1 MGPPL
6 PNNTLDQPLPSPL
19 APHLHTLVSFQH
31 QCHSLCQQLFYQL
44 ATALQTPQE
53 WFTSRHD
60 QSQGPS
66 GTVFRM
72 LYYPANDDID
82 GTDLRAGAH
91 SDFGSLTLLF
101 QLPGQPGLEVKTPEG
116 HWASVPVD
124 PSNNA
129 ASGKALP
136 ILVNIGDLLEDV
148 RALSYPL
155 SHNSN
160 SNSIQKETTHLYTLT
175 SPSNAVDR
183 RPPQIHPSPR
193 HLPSNTNKIARP
205 LLARVLLP
213 PARRRFTRT
222 RAQRSRA
229 RACSRR
235 QNKRTQDSGWQSRD
249 DGEGPFNG
257 TLGRDVFSWEVEGL
271 EVTLYLC
278 KSRVRNYG
286 ETNQGM
292 TASLENSASLHDNLT
307 RSPPGGYFDLTRVL
321 LASRSSTVTL
331 AAISQKF
338 AQKKIQSSA
347 FATSTVAQT
356 ILHSPVWRENNSP
369 LVYVQVE
376 NSTVA
381 GHSFISEEGKEP

>member
-6 PNNTLDQPLPSPL
+6 PNNTFDQPLPSPL
-19 APHLHTLVSFQH
+19 APHQNTLVSFQH
-31 QCHSLCQQLFYQL
+31 QCHSLCQQLFAHL
-44 ATALQTPQE
+44 ATALQTPPD

-60 QSQGPS
+60 QSKGPS

-82 GTDLRAGAH
+82 GTNLRAGAH

-101 QLPGQPGLEVKTPEG
+101 QLPGQPGLEIKTPEG

-129 ASGKALP
+129 ESGKALP

-148 RALSYPL
+148 RALPAPL
-155 SHNSN
+155 QEPFVHTNN
-160 SNSIQKETTHLYTLT
+160 P
-175 SPSNAVDR
+175 SPRAIVDR
-183 RPPQIHPSPR
+183 RPPQIHPPPR
-193 HLPSNTNKIARP
+193 HLPSHTNKVSRP

-376 NSTVA
+376 NSTAA

>member
-6 PNNTLDQPLPSPL
+6 PNNTFDQPLPSPL
-19 APHLHTLVSFQH
+19 APHQNTLVSFQH
-31 QCHSLCQQLFYQL
+31 QCHSLCQQLFAHL
-44 ATALQTPQE
+44 ATALQTPPD

-60 QSQGPS
+60 QSKGPS

-101 QLPGQPGLEVKTPEG
+101 QLPGQPGLEIKTPEG

-129 ASGKALP
+129 ESGKALP

-148 RALSYPL
+148 RALPVPL
-155 SHNSN
+155 QEPFVHTNN
-160 SNSIQKETTHLYTLT
+160 
-175 SPSNAVDR
+175 PSSRAIVDR
-183 RPPQIHPSPR
+183 RPPQIHPPPR
-193 HLPSNTNKIARP
+193 HLPSHTNKVSRP
-205 LLARVLLP
+205 LLTRVLLP
-213 PARRRFTRT
+213 PARRRFART
-222 RAQRSRA
+222 RAELSRA
-229 RACSRR
+229 RARSRW
-235 QNKRTQDSGWQSRD
+235 QNKRTQDSRWQSRD
-249 DGEGPFNG
+249 DGEGSFDG

-271 EVTLYLC
+271 EVTLYC
-278 KSRVRNYG
+278 
-286 ETNQGM
+286 
-292 TASLENSASLHDNLT
+292 ASFEQESTTEQSLGKKTTSLKPQEQRELIVWT
-307 RSPPGGYFDLTRVL
+307 RSPPGGYFALTRFL

-331 AAISQKF
+331 ATTSQRS
-338 AQKKIQSSA
+338 AQKKMKSSA

-356 ILHSPVWRENNSP
+356 VHRSHVPRNKISP

-376 NSTVA
+376 SSTAA
-381 GHSFISEEGKEP
+381 GHSFVSEEGKEP